1 MYIKFFW
8 LELDL
13 FNMKPKL
20 NTALD
25 HITVQNTVGTLNLW
39 KHTSTGEICTY

>member
-1 MYIKFFW
+1 MFIKNYR

-20 NTALD
+20 NTARD
-25 HITVQNTVGTLNLW
+25 HITVQNTVGTLNL
-39 KHTSTGEICTY
+39 